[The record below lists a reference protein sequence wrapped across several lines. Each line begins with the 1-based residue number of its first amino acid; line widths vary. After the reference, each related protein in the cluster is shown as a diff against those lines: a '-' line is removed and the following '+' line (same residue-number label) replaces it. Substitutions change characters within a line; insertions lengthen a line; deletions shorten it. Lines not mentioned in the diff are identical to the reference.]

1 MSLKPNMKV
10 ECSIWIHV
18 KFGEPNINITRDK
31 IQKKIFESDISL
43 FKPIIRG
50 LQELGS
56 CGGH

>member
-1 MSLKPNMKV
+1 MKV